1 MTDSEVA
8 TLVEQYLRNG
18 NYLHRVKHGYRSLS
32 PDQRRELNRL
42 DPQPSAF
49 GAYNKTDPHTY
60 KRFSYYE
67 NK

>member
-8 TLVEQYLRNG
+8 TLVEHYLRDG
-18 NYLHRVKHGYRSLS
+18 NRLIKYRAGYRSLS
-32 PDQRRELNRL
+32 PDTRRELNRL

-49 GAYNKTDPHTY
+49 GSYNKTNPHT
-60 KRFSYYE
+60 KRRWSSYE